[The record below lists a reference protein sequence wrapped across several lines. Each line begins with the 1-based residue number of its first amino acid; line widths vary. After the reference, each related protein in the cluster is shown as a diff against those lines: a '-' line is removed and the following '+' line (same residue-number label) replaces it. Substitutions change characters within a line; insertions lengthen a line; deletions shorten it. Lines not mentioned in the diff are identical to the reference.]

1 MSPHTPP
8 CPYGGSPRPPELLAP
23 AGRMEAFLAA
33 LDAGADAVYVGAHQ
47 FNARL
52 RAQNFTRDDLARMAA
67 LAHDLGRKLY
77 ITLNTL
83 VRDDELGDVAALLDD
98 LRRIGPDALILQD
111 LGVLRLARTLCPEI
125 PLHASTQMTIH
136 NADGALAAQ
145 KMGFER
151 VVLARELTVDEIRA
165 VRNACP
171 VALEVFIH
179 GALCYSVSGQCLFS
193 SHVHGKSANRG
204 LCLQP
209 CRRAF
214 FDGAGHK
221 GNAYSTRDLDATA
234 VLGRL
239 VEAGVTSLKIEGRL
253 KPAEAVAQIV
263 RAYRLLL
270 DAWPRIGREEAAEAR
285 RLLDSAVGRESCTG
299 YLSAPR
305 PAGLLGVA
313 ESQSGRR
320 IGTTVSCRTPGHIAF
335 RPTEPVSAG
344 DRLRV
349 QARPGQPP
357 VSVTVRE
364 LLLDG
369 RPVKRVQAGRG
380 VEVAVP
386 CPVPA
391 GVAVVKAADA
401 GARPKGFQNRLEK
414 LEARMGRAE
423 KARFPVQVR
432 TGQGGV
438 TLKAEAGAGGLV
450 ELRHPWTRRGEIP
463 HGEALEILAADAAS
477 APVRLAPEG
486 SDPPTPFLMKPEE
499 LSAFRDR
506 FLARIEA
513 ALNDARDAAVAAALS
528 PDRAAPESPPVCWVI
543 LPALDWVGTF
553 QKTLAARP
561 AARPVHWMV
570 PLAAVDD
577 PSFAAAL
584 RSVAAPDRV
593 GVVLPHLVFDPKA
606 LAEAH
611 ARLRK
616 AAQLGIQIVAV
627 ANPAGFQMLSR
638 LGKRR
643 LETLVLPS
651 IGCLNRACLA
661 QLSAL
666 GANAA
671 ACSLEADA
679 ETLEALLSAKGGAR
693 AAVVRHAHVPL
704 FQSRAPG
711 PVVPSG
717 TLRLEE
723 PPVDVRVERRG
734 DLTVTLS
741 PRVFSHAVTDPSA
754 DWVYDFTWAQES
766 PETLAAILTEDRTR
780 LESEHGTPNSTG

>member
-1 MSPHTPP
+1 MSPRTTAPAPGGNTPL
-8 CPYGGSPRPPELLAP
+8 PELLAP

-83 VRDDELGDVAALLDD
+83 VRDDELDDLAALLDD

-145 KMGFER
+145 KMGFDR

-171 VALEVFIH
+171 VELEVFIH

-305 PAGLLGVA
+305 PAGLLGAA

-320 IGTTVSCRTPGHIAF
+320 IGTTVPCRTPGHIAF

-357 VSVTVRE
+357 VSVTLRE

-369 RPVKRVQAGRG
+369 RPVKRVQAGRL

-401 GARPKGFQNRLEK
+401 GARPKGFQSRLEK
-414 LEARMGRAE
+414 LEASMGRAE

-463 HGEALEILAADAAS
+463 HGEALEILAADTAS
-477 APVRLAPEG
+477 APVRLAPG
-486 SDPPTPFLMKPEE
+486 VADPPTPFLMKPEE

-506 FLARIEA
+506 FLARLEA
-513 ALNDARDAAVAAALS
+513 ALNEARDAAVAAALS
-528 PDRAAPESPPVCWVI
+528 PDRAAPDSPPVCWVI
-543 LPALDWVGTF
+543 LPALEG
-553 QKTLAARP
+553 LAAFRKALAERP
-561 AARPVHWMV
+561 GTRAVHWMV

-577 PSFAAAL
+577 PAFAAAV
-584 RSVAAPDRV
+584 RAVTAPDRV
-593 GVVLPHLVFDPKA
+593 GVVLPHLVFDPKV

-616 AAQLGIQIVAV
+616 AAQLGVQAVAV
-627 ANPAGFQMLSR
+627 ANPAGFQMLAR

-651 IGCLNRACLA
+651 IGCMNRACLA
-661 QLSAL
+661 QLFAL

-679 ETLEALLSAKGGAR
+679 ETLDALLSAKGGAR
-693 AAVVRHAHVPL
+693 AALVRHAHVPL

-741 PRVFSHAVTDPSA
+741 PRVFAHTVANLSA

-780 LESEHGTPNSTG
+780 LEGEHGTPNSAG

>member
-1 MSPHTPP
+1 MPARPTDAPAGP
-8 CPYGGSPRPPELLAP
+8 ARPPELLAP

-221 GNAYSTRDLDATA
+221 GNAYSTRDLDATP

-239 VEAGVTSLKIEGRL
+239 VEAGVSSLKIEGRL
-253 KPAEAVAQIV
+253 KPAETVAQIV

-305 PAGLLGVA
+305 PAGLLGAV

-320 IGTTVSCRTPGHIAF
+320 IGTTAPCRTPGHIAF
-335 RPTEPVSAG
+335 RPTEPLSAG

-369 RPVKRVQAGRG
+369 RPVKRVQAGRL

-438 TLKAEAGAGGLV
+438 TLKAEAGAG
-450 ELRHPWTRRGEIP
+450 
-463 HGEALEILAADAAS
+463 
-477 APVRLAPEG
+477 
-486 SDPPTPFLMKPEE
+486 
-499 LSAFRDR
+499 
-506 FLARIEA
+506 
-513 ALNDARDAAVAAALS
+513 
-528 PDRAAPESPPVCWVI
+528 
-543 LPALDWVGTF
+543 
-553 QKTLAARP
+553 
-561 AARPVHWMV
+561 
-570 PLAAVDD
+570 
-577 PSFAAAL
+577 
-584 RSVAAPDRV
+584 
-593 GVVLPHLVFDPKA
+593 
-606 LAEAH
+606 
-611 ARLRK
+611 
-616 AAQLGIQIVAV
+616 
-627 ANPAGFQMLSR
+627 
-638 LGKRR
+638 
-643 LETLVLPS
+643 
-651 IGCLNRACLA
+651 
-661 QLSAL
+661 
-666 GANAA
+666 
-671 ACSLEADA
+671 
-679 ETLEALLSAKGGAR
+679 
-693 AAVVRHAHVPL
+693 
-704 FQSRAPG
+704 
-711 PVVPSG
+711 
-717 TLRLEE
+717 
-723 PPVDVRVERRG
+723 
-734 DLTVTLS
+734 
-741 PRVFSHAVTDPSA
+741 
-754 DWVYDFTWAQES
+754 
-766 PETLAAILTEDRTR
+766 
-780 LESEHGTPNSTG
+780 